1 MDVIGT
7 EVAVDITV
15 DNDQIYPKEIYHEFC
30 DLNELAVLE
39 DFMKAFEKQGKQVI
53 IEQLQILLDSV

>member
-1 MDVIGT
+1 MDTIGT
-7 EVAVDITV
+7 EVTFDS
-15 DNDQIYPKEIYHEFC
+15 NMNNNQIYPKEIYHEFC
-30 DLNELAVLE
+30 DLNELSVLE